1 MAIRRT
7 ALSLLCVAATTAA
20 LLAASAGPAAA
31 EDDAP
36 RCSTGV
42 LPNVVMGSP
51 NVQPGQ
57 ALGVYLWH
65 GSNGYSLR
73 ATHPGHGKVVIAGR
87 LSASNG
93 FSHITKVRFER
104 ADYLRLSSDRKTM
117 VFRFTN
123 YGYIDGINFA
133 ANCSKLMRVKI
144 RINDVVASPRQIKLG
159 KRRANPTSN
168 PFTIERSR
176 PAPAPSP
183 SPSDTSTATIR

>member
-144 RINDVVASPRQIKLG
+144 RINDVVASPRQIQHG
-159 KRRANPTSN
+159 KRRATPTSN
-168 PFTIERSR
+168 PVTIERSR